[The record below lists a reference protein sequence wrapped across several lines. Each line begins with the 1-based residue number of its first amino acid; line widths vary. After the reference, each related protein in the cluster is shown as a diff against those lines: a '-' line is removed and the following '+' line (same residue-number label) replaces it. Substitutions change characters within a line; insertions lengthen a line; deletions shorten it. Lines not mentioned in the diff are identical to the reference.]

1 MGLHV
6 NSIADLPLSE
16 SRSYYLYIL
25 DYCNWDE
32 PISNILRKNSENI
45 ASFCAE
51 NDAVMIKGLP
61 DSHFYSEV
69 LSWVKINGEGPN
81 TVLPAILITTIHP
94 KYFIESDNSKPPR
107 EISES
112 LIFLKIRGICNT
124 PGDVITLL
132 ERVFK
137 DVKEKKKIK
146 DFTIAREQ
154 RKGEH
159 GALVDALIL
168 EPNIAGFGVDIK
180 KVINWIKGKV
190 QSNV

>member
-25 DYCNWDE
+25 DYYNWDE
-32 PISNILRKNSENI
+32 PISNALRANSEKI
-45 ASFCAE
+45 ASFCAD
-51 NDAVMIKGLP
+51 NNAVMIKGLP

-69 LSWVKINGEGPN
+69 LSWVKINGQGPN

-94 KYFIESDNSKPPR
+94 KYFIDSDNSNPPH

-112 LIFLKIRGICNT
+112 LIFLKIRDICKS
-124 PGDVITLL
+124 PGDTIVLL
-132 ERVFK
+132 EKIFK
-137 DVKEKKKIK
+137 DIKEKKKIK
-146 DFTIAREQ
+146 DFTIVREQ

-168 EPNIAGFGVDIK
+168 EPNIAGLGVDVK
-180 KVINWIKGKV
+180 KIITWVKGKV
-190 QSNV
+190 QPNV

>member
-1 MGLHV
+1 
-6 NSIADLPLSE
+6 
-16 SRSYYLYIL
+16 
-25 DYCNWDE
+25 
-32 PISNILRKNSENI
+32 
-45 ASFCAE
+45 
-51 NDAVMIKGLP
+51 MIKGLP

-112 LIFLKIRGICNT
+112 LIFLKIRDICNT